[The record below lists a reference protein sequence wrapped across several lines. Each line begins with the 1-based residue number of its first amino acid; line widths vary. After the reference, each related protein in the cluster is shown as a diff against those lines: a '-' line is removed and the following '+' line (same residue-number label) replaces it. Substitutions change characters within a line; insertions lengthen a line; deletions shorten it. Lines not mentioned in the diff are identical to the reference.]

1 MKALIWLVVSFIFAI
16 LHNMADC
23 ITIYGDR
30 FLTRNEIGIEAAFAG
45 LKAFILGMT
54 AIKLSI
60 FFCRKWD
67 EYKLKKY
74 LNSITAEANAQG
86 MSTIEYFL
94 KDVPRSCIGM
104 CEHCRGKT
112 KELKAFLKPYRDDK
126 QISKYVYIYLF
137 KEYRK

>member
-1 MKALIWLVVSFIFAI
+1 MKILIWIGSILV
-16 LHNMADC
+16 
-23 ITIYGDR
+23 ITMSNI
-30 FLTRNEIGIEAAFAG
+30 
-45 LKAFILGMT
+45 ILGLLT
-54 AIKLSI
+54 GYRLGYILIYFAY
-60 FFCRKWD
+60 FFVPPFLCRKWD

-104 CEHCRGKT
+104 CEHLRGKT